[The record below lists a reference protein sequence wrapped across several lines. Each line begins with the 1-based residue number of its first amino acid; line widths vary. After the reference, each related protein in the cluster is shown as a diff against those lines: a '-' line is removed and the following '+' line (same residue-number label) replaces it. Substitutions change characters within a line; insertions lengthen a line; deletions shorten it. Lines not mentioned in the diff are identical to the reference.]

1 MYLSAERIAVV
12 DQAVH
17 DTFEQISQIAFKHD
31 PRHPEGEPFSESGSL
46 YHPSRSSFPSAPA
59 GEFQPNSPYVS
70 ARSATSGTWAP
81 AAPASLYSSPAAPAA
96 ATGEETHR
104 GQERKAVSGNRPEEI
119 ELVRPLKD
127 PSR

>member
-81 AAPASLYSSPAAPAA
+81 AGRFALLLRHRARGRDGGGNSSW
-96 ATGEETHR
+96 TGAESGV
-104 GQERKAVSGNRPEEI
+104 GQQA
-119 ELVRPLKD
+119 
-127 PSR
+127 